1 MYTKSTIVPIFHAL
15 LYLGVISLLF
25 CSCEPKPRIP
35 GEAEQSEYYE
45 GAAVATGHPLASHVG
60 EEILA
65 KGGNAIDATV
75 AVQLALAV
83 VYPRAGNIGG
93 GGFLVY
99 RSAEGNLSALD
110 YREKAPAKAGRDM
123 YLDSLQNP
131 ISDLSTKGH
140 LAAGVPGTV
149 AGLVEA
155 HSRYGTLPWA
165 ELVQPAIDL
174 AQAGYTITQTE
185 AERLNRYQE
194 DIAKYN
200 TTDCAFVKENW
211 QPGDVL
217 RQPELAAT
225 LERIRD
231 RQRAGFYQGETA
243 KLIVA
248 EMESGGGL
256 ISQEDLTNYRASWR
270 EPVVGTYDN
279 YRIISM
285 PPSSSGGVALV
296 QMLGMVEEY
305 PLDEY
310 GFHSTAATHLM
321 VEAERRAYADRAAY
335 LGDSDFYP
343 VPVDSLTD
351 KAYLQARMADFS
363 TEQASKSEALAA
375 GNFTTLKESFETTH
389 TSIVDAD
396 GNAVSLTT
404 TLNSNF
410 GCKVVVD
417 GAGFFLNNEMD
428 DFSIK
433 PGTPNQFGLVGAE
446 ANAIAPGKRMLSS
459 MTPSI
464 IEKDG
469 ELFLVL
475 GAPGGSTIITAVFQ
489 VFMNVA
495 EFNMP
500 LDSAVWAPRFHHQWL
515 PDQIW
520 VEPTALSEEVKA
532 KLAEMGHEFRD
543 VSRMAVIK
551 AIMRLEDGR
560 YHAVGDF
567 RNPDDDVSGF

>member
-1 MYTKSTIVPIFHAL
+1 MTSKPTIVPIFRFLPLFAL
-15 LYLGVISLLF
+15 FSLAFGCRQAPLV
-25 CSCEPKPRIP
+25 PY
-35 GEAEQSEYYE
+35 EAEQSVYYE
-45 GAAVATGHPLASHVG
+45 GAAVVTGHPLASDVG
-60 EEILA
+60 EQILA
-65 KGGNAIDATV
+65 KGGNAVDAAV

-99 RSAEGNLSALD
+99 RGADGVLDALD
-110 YREKAPAKAGRDM
+110 YREKAPSGASRNM
-123 YLDSLQNP
+123 YLDSLENP
-131 ISDLSTKGH
+131 IDGLSTKGH

-149 AGLVEA
+149 AGLVAA
-155 HSRYGTLPWA
+155 HEKYGTLAWSD
-165 ELVQPAIDL
+165 LVQPAIDL
-174 AQAGYTITQTE
+174 AQAGYIISETE
-185 AERLNRYQE
+185 ANRLNDYQE
-194 DIAKYN
+194 GIASFN
-200 TTDCAFVKENW
+200 DASCAFVKENW
-211 QPGDVL
+211 QTGDL
-217 RQPELAAT
+217 LQQTDLAAT
-225 LERIRD
+225 LGRIRD
-231 RQRAGFYQGETA
+231 NGQAGFYEGETA
-243 KLIVA
+243 ELIVA
-248 EMESGGGL
+248 EMQSENGL
-256 ISQEDLTNYRASWR
+256 ITTDDLANYQASWR
-270 EPVVGTYDN
+270 EPVVGSYDN

-285 PPSSSGGVALV
+285 PPSSSGGVALL
-296 QMLGMVEEY
+296 QMLGMVEDF
-305 PLDEY
+305 PLHEQ

-321 VEAERRAYADRAAY
+321 VEAERRAYADRAEY

-343 VPVDSLTD
+343 VPIDSLTD
-351 KAYLQARMADFS
+351 KAYLEGRMADFNP
-363 TEQASKSEALAA
+363 EQASKSEALAA
-375 GNFTTLKESFETTH
+375 GSFTNMKESFETTH
-389 TSIVDAD
+389 TSIVDKD

-404 TLNSNF
+404 TLNSNY

-417 GAGFFLNNEMD
+417 GGGFFLNNEMD

-489 VFMNVA
+489 VFVNVA

-520 VEPTALSEEVKA
+520 VEPTALGDKVKEE
-532 KLAEMGHEFRD
+532 LAAMGHEFRD
-543 VSRMAVIK
+543 VNRMAVIK
-551 AIMRLEDGR
+551 AIQKLPDGR